1 MDYNFKVGSHNKLLA
16 DITCYSD
23 KERTKVVKTFKSFK
37 EVREWLGV
45 KSVGNSLENASE
57 KGTLSRGYYWRVEGT
72 SDYNDEAGTTVS
84 TQEEMQEK
92 ITVETPL
99 NMILYG
105 PPGTGKTYNTVNYA
119 VSIVEKKQ
127 IDNVVEEAKENRQAV
142 FNRYKEYLSGNKIV
156 FTTFHQN
163 YSYEEFIQG
172 IRANT
177 NNNEGLSFIKEDGI
191 FKNIV
196 DIAKDDPDNNYV
208 IIIDEI
214 NRGNISKIFGEL
226 ITLIEPSKRIGQVE
240 GASAKLPYSKKP
252 FGVPDNVY
260 LIGTMNTADR
270 SIATIDTALRR
281 RFQFKEMQ
289 PNPEV
294 LEGINVEGISI
305 KDMLTRMNKKISVLF
320 DREHTIGHAY
330 FMPLKKDNSLDALAV
345 IFENNIIPLLQE
357 YFYDDYEKI
366 RLVLGDNRKANES
379 EQFVV
384 AKATDYS
391 ELFGDTDLDS
401 DDAFSYEINKQAF
414 GNIEAYKYI

>member
-214 NRGNISKIFGEL
+214 NRGNISRIFGEL
-226 ITLIEPSKRIGQVE
+226 ITLIEEDKRIGRENETIVT
-240 GASAKLPYSKKP
+240 LPSKEL
-252 FGVPDNVY
+252 FAVPLNLY
-260 LIGTMNTADR
+260 IIGTMNTADK
-270 SIATIDTALRR
+270 SIALIDIALRR
-281 RFQFKEMQ
+281 RFDFIAMYPDYNVIPDFRHILKPINEAIYRSKRSADYLIGHVFFANKSIDDLENIVNKKLI
-289 PNPEV
+289 PLLNEYFYNNENEV
-294 LEGINVEGISI
+294 VNILAKGGINVE
-305 KDMLTRMNKKISVLF
+305 MNMDTFQL
-320 DREHTIGHAY
+320 
-330 FMPLKKDNSLDALAV
+330 
-345 IFENNIIPLLQE
+345 E
-357 YFYDDYEKI
+357 Y
-366 RLVLGDNRKANES
+366 RGLV
-379 EQFVV
+379 
-384 AKATDYS
+384 
-391 ELFGDTDLDS
+391 
-401 DDAFSYEINKQAF
+401 
-414 GNIEAYKYI
+414 

>member
-214 NRGNISKIFGEL
+214 NRGNISRIFGEL
-226 ITLIEPSKRIGQVE
+226 ITLIEEDKRIGRENETIVT
-240 GASAKLPYSKKP
+240 LPSKEL
-252 FGVPDNVY
+252 FAVPLNLY
-260 LIGTMNTADR
+260 IIGTMNTADK
-270 SIATIDTALRR
+270 SIALIDIALRR
-281 RFQFKEMQ
+281 RFDFIAMYPDYNVIPDFRHILKPINEAIYKSKRSADYLIGHAFFANKSIDDLENIVNKKLI
-289 PNPEV
+289 PLLSEYFYNNENEV
-294 LEGINVEGISI
+294 VNILAKGGINVE
-305 KDMLTRMNKKISVLF
+305 MNMDTFQL
-320 DREHTIGHAY
+320 
-330 FMPLKKDNSLDALAV
+330 
-345 IFENNIIPLLQE
+345 E
-357 YFYDDYEKI
+357 Y
-366 RLVLGDNRKANES
+366 RGLV
-379 EQFVV
+379 
-384 AKATDYS
+384 
-391 ELFGDTDLDS
+391 
-401 DDAFSYEINKQAF
+401 
-414 GNIEAYKYI
+414 

>member
-214 NRGNISKIFGEL
+214 NRGNISRIFVSL
-226 ITLIEPSKRIGQVE
+226 
-240 GASAKLPYSKKP
+240 
-252 FGVPDNVY
+252 GV
-260 LIGTMNTADR
+260 LSG
-270 SIATIDTALRR
+270 L
-281 RFQFKEMQ
+281 
-289 PNPEV
+289 
-294 LEGINVEGISI
+294 
-305 KDMLTRMNKKISVLF
+305 
-320 DREHTIGHAY
+320 
-330 FMPLKKDNSLDALAV
+330 
-345 IFENNIIPLLQE
+345 
-357 YFYDDYEKI
+357 
-366 RLVLGDNRKANES
+366 
-379 EQFVV
+379 
-384 AKATDYS
+384 
-391 ELFGDTDLDS
+391 
-401 DDAFSYEINKQAF
+401 
-414 GNIEAYKYI
+414 

>member
-214 NRGNISKIFGEL
+214 NRGNISRIFGEL
-226 ITLIEPSKRIGQVE
+226 ITLIEEDKRIGRENETIVT
-240 GASAKLPYSKKP
+240 LPSKEL
-252 FGVPDNVY
+252 FAVPLNLY
-260 LIGTMNTADR
+260 IIGTMNTADK
-270 SIATIDTALRR
+270 SIALIDIALRR
-281 RFQFKEMQ
+281 RFDFIAMY
-289 PNPEV
+289 PDYTVIPEFEHI
-294 LEGINVEGISI
+294 LKPINEAIY
-305 KDMLTRMNKKISVLF
+305 KNKRSADYL
-320 DREHTIGHAY
+320 IGHA
-330 FMPLKKDNSLDALAV
+330 FFTNKSIDNLENIVNKKL
-345 IFENNIIPLLQE
+345 IPLLNE
-357 YFYDDYEKI
+357 YFY
-366 RLVLGDNRKANES
+366 NNES
-379 EQFVV
+379 EVV
-384 AKATDYS
+384 
-391 ELFGDTDLDS
+391 
-401 DDAFSYEINKQAF
+401 EILSK
-414 GNIEAYKYI
+414 GGIEVEMNMNNFQLEYKGLVD

>member
-214 NRGNISKIFGEL
+214 NRGNISRIFGEL
-226 ITLIEPSKRIGQVE
+226 ITLIEEDKRIGRENETIVT
-240 GASAKLPYSKKP
+240 LPSKEL
-252 FGVPDNVY
+252 FAVPLNLY
-260 LIGTMNTADR
+260 IIGTMNTADK
-270 SIATIDTALRR
+270 SIALIDIALRR
-281 RFQFKEMQ
+281 RFDFIAMYPDYNVIPDFRHILK
-289 PNPEV
+289 PINEV
-294 LEGINVEGISI
+294 IYRSKRSADYLIGHAFFANKSIDDLENIVNKKLIPLLNEYFYNNENEVVNILAKGGINVE
-305 KDMLTRMNKKISVLF
+305 MNMDTFQL
-320 DREHTIGHAY
+320 
-330 FMPLKKDNSLDALAV
+330 
-345 IFENNIIPLLQE
+345 E
-357 YFYDDYEKI
+357 Y
-366 RLVLGDNRKANES
+366 RGLV
-379 EQFVV
+379 
-384 AKATDYS
+384 
-391 ELFGDTDLDS
+391 
-401 DDAFSYEINKQAF
+401 
-414 GNIEAYKYI
+414 

>member
-214 NRGNISKIFGEL
+214 NRGNISRIFGEL
-226 ITLIEPSKRIGQVE
+226 ITLIEEDKRIGRENETIVT
-240 GASAKLPYSKKP
+240 LPSKEL
-252 FGVPDNVY
+252 FAVPLNLY
-260 LIGTMNTADR
+260 IIGTMNTSDK
-270 SIATIDTALRR
+270 SIAQIDIALRR
-281 RFQFKEMQ
+281 RFIFEEMM
-289 PNPEV
+289 PDYDV
-294 LEGINVEGISI
+294 LDEIDGIELDKLLIAINERVEF
-305 KDMLTRMNKKISVLF
+305 LL
-320 DREHTIGHAY
+320 DRDHLIGHAY
-330 FMPLKKDNSLDALAV
+330 FVNCNSYSDIINV
-345 IFENNIIPLLQE
+345 VSNKIIPLLQE
-357 YFYDDYEKI
+357 YFYGDNEKVGM
-366 RLVLGDNRKANES
+366 VLGGIGSS
-379 EQFVV
+379 E
-384 AKATDYS
+384 
-391 ELFGDTDLDS
+391 
-401 DDAFSYEINKQAF
+401 DD
-414 GNIEAYKYI
+414 KYIVYKEEKSANKIFKGFKNISDIGSKEFFRVKSNIGIEELKNIYED

>member
-1 MDYNFKVGSHNKLLA
+1 MPGCALKK
-16 DITCYSD
+16 
-23 KERTKVVKTFKSFK
+23 
-37 EVREWLGV
+37 
-45 KSVGNSLENASE
+45 
-57 KGTLSRGYYWRVEGT
+57 
-72 SDYNDEAGTTVS
+72 DE
-84 TQEEMQEK
+84 E
-92 ITVETPL
+92 
-99 NMILYG
+99 
-105 PPGTGKTYNTVNYA
+105 
-119 VSIVEKKQ
+119 
-127 IDNVVEEAKENRQAV
+127 
-142 FNRYKEYLSGNKIV
+142 
-156 FTTFHQN
+156 
-163 YSYEEFIQG
+163 
-172 IRANT
+172 
-177 NNNEGLSFIKEDGI
+177 
-191 FKNIV
+191 
-196 DIAKDDPDNNYV
+196 NNYYM
-208 IIIDEI
+208 IIDEI

>member
-142 FNRYKEYLSGNKIV
+142 FNRYKEYLRGNKIV

-214 NRGNISKIFGEL
+214 NRGNISRIFGEL
-226 ITLIEPSKRIGQVE
+226 ITLIEEDKRIGRENETIVT
-240 GASAKLPYSKKP
+240 LPSKEL
-252 FGVPDNVY
+252 FAVPLNLY
-260 LIGTMNTADR
+260 IIGTMNTADK
-270 SIATIDTALRR
+270 SIALIDIALRR
-281 RFQFKEMQ
+281 RFDFIAMYPDYNVIPDFRHILKPINEAIYKCKRSADYLIGHAFFTNKSIDDLENIVNKKLI
-289 PNPEV
+289 PLLNEYFYNNENEV
-294 LEGINVEGISI
+294 VNILAKGGINVE
-305 KDMLTRMNKKISVLF
+305 MNMDTFQL
-320 DREHTIGHAY
+320 
-330 FMPLKKDNSLDALAV
+330 
-345 IFENNIIPLLQE
+345 E
-357 YFYDDYEKI
+357 Y
-366 RLVLGDNRKANES
+366 RGLV
-379 EQFVV
+379 
-384 AKATDYS
+384 
-391 ELFGDTDLDS
+391 
-401 DDAFSYEINKQAF
+401 
-414 GNIEAYKYI
+414 

>member
-214 NRGNISKIFGEL
+214 NRGNISRIFGEL
-226 ITLIEPSKRIGQVE
+226 ITLIEEDKRIGRENETIVT
-240 GASAKLPYSKKP
+240 LPSKEL
-252 FGVPDNVY
+252 FAVPLNLY
-260 LIGTMNTADR
+260 IIGTMNTADK
-270 SIATIDTALRR
+270 SIALIDIALRR
-281 RFQFKEMQ
+281 RFDFIAMYPDYNVIPDFRHILKPINEAIYKSKRSADYLIGHVFFA
-289 PNPEV
+289 NKSIDD
-294 LEGINVEGISI
+294 LENIV
-305 KDMLTRMNKKISVLF
+305 NKKLIFSISV
-320 DREHTIGHAY
+320 
-330 FMPLKKDNSLDALAV
+330 P
-345 IFENNIIPLLQE
+345 
-357 YFYDDYEKI
+357 
-366 RLVLGDNRKANES
+366 
-379 EQFVV
+379 
-384 AKATDYS
+384 
-391 ELFGDTDLDS
+391 
-401 DDAFSYEINKQAF
+401 
-414 GNIEAYKYI
+414 

>member
-1 MDYNFKVGSHNKLLA
+1 M
-16 DITCYSD
+16 
-23 KERTKVVKTFKSFK
+23 
-37 EVREWLGV
+37 
-45 KSVGNSLENASE
+45 
-57 KGTLSRGYYWRVEGT
+57 
-72 SDYNDEAGTTVS
+72 
-84 TQEEMQEK
+84 
-92 ITVETPL
+92 
-99 NMILYG
+99 
-105 PPGTGKTYNTVNYA
+105 
-119 VSIVEKKQ
+119 
-127 IDNVVEEAKENRQAV
+127 
-142 FNRYKEYLSGNKIV
+142 
-156 FTTFHQN
+156 
-163 YSYEEFIQG
+163 
-172 IRANT
+172 
-177 NNNEGLSFIKEDGI
+177 
-191 FKNIV
+191 
-196 DIAKDDPDNNYV
+196 
-208 IIIDEI
+208 
-214 NRGNISKIFGEL
+214 
-226 ITLIEPSKRIGQVE
+226 
-240 GASAKLPYSKKP
+240 
-252 FGVPDNVY
+252 
-260 LIGTMNTADR
+260 IGTMNTADR

-294 LEGINVEGISI
+294 LEGINVDGISI

>member
-84 TQEEMQEK
+84 TQEEIQEK

-105 PPGTGKTYNTVNYA
+105 LPGTGKTYNTVNYA

-214 NRGNISKIFGEL
+214 NRGNISRIFGEL
-226 ITLIEPSKRIGQVE
+226 ITLIEEDKRIGRENETIVT
-240 GASAKLPYSKKP
+240 LPSKEL
-252 FGVPDNVY
+252 FAVPLNLY
-260 LIGTMNTADR
+260 IIGTMNTADK
-270 SIATIDTALRR
+270 SIALIDIALRR
-281 RFQFKEMQ
+281 RFDFIAMYPDYNVIPDFRHILKPINEAIYKSKRSADYLIGHVFFANKSIDDLENIVNKKLI
-289 PNPEV
+289 PLLNEYFYNNENEV
-294 LEGINVEGISI
+294 VNILAKGGINVE
-305 KDMLTRMNKKISVLF
+305 MNMDTFQL
-320 DREHTIGHAY
+320 
-330 FMPLKKDNSLDALAV
+330 
-345 IFENNIIPLLQE
+345 E
-357 YFYDDYEKI
+357 Y
-366 RLVLGDNRKANES
+366 RGLV
-379 EQFVV
+379 
-384 AKATDYS
+384 
-391 ELFGDTDLDS
+391 
-401 DDAFSYEINKQAF
+401 
-414 GNIEAYKYI
+414 

>member
-214 NRGNISKIFGEL
+214 NRGNISRIFGEL
-226 ITLIEPSKRIGQVE
+226 ITLIEEDKRIGRENETIVT
-240 GASAKLPYSKKP
+240 LPSKEL
-252 FGVPDNVY
+252 FAVPLNLY
-260 LIGTMNTADR
+260 IIGTMNTADK
-270 SIATIDTALRR
+270 SIALIDIALRR
-281 RFQFKEMQ
+281 RFDFIAMYPDYNVIPDFRHILKPINEEIYKSKRSADYLIGHAFFANKSIDDLENIVNKKLI
-289 PNPEV
+289 PLLNEYFYNNENEV
-294 LEGINVEGISI
+294 VNILAKGGINVE
-305 KDMLTRMNKKISVLF
+305 MNMDTFQL
-320 DREHTIGHAY
+320 
-330 FMPLKKDNSLDALAV
+330 
-345 IFENNIIPLLQE
+345 E
-357 YFYDDYEKI
+357 Y
-366 RLVLGDNRKANES
+366 RGLV
-379 EQFVV
+379 
-384 AKATDYS
+384 
-391 ELFGDTDLDS
+391 
-401 DDAFSYEINKQAF
+401 
-414 GNIEAYKYI
+414 